1 MSQYWLLKT
10 EPSDYSQTDLERDV
24 RTIWDGVSNNLALKH
39 LRNMKRGDL
48 AFIYHTGKERA
59 LVGIAEVISDP
70 YPDPGKNDAK
80 LVVVDVKAKEALP
93 QIVSLAEVKADSEFS
108 DFPLVRI
115 SRLSVMPVTPAQWNR
130 LLAMAGASRQWRS

>member
-10 EPSDYSQTDLERDV
+10 EPSDYSNTDLERDV

-70 YPDPGKNDAK
+70 YPDPGKNDPK
-80 LVVVDVKAKEALP
+80 LVVVDVKAKEELP

-108 DFPLVRI
+108 DFPLVRLP
-115 SRLSVMPVTPAQWNR
+115 RLSVMPVTPAQWNR

>member
-1 MSQYWLLKT
+1 MAQYWLLKT
-10 EPSDYSQTDLERDV
+10 EPSDYSNTDLERDV

-39 LRNMKRGDL
+39 LRNIKRGDL

-80 LVVVDVKAKEALP
+80 LVVVDVQAKEALP

-108 DFPLVRI
+108 DFPLVRNP
-115 SRLSVMPVTPAQWNR
+115 RLSVMPVTPAQWNR